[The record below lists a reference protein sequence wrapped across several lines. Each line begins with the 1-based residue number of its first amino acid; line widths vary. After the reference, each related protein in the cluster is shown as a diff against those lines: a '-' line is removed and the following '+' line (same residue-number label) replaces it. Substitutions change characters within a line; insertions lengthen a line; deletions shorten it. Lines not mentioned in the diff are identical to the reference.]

1 MLFPS
6 APAERVIGMARPSDP
21 NDRFQLGR
29 PGSPP
34 APKWFL
40 PLAAFVVVGSTVA
53 GYLGAPLAG
62 LPPVIGAAVGA
73 PLGFVYIGAAEWVF
87 RFLRP
92 RRRRRD
98 EP

>member
-1 MLFPS
+1 
-6 APAERVIGMARPSDP
+6 MARLSDR

-29 PGSPP
+29 PGSPA

-40 PLAAFVVVGSTVA
+40 PLAVFAVLATTMA

-62 LPPVIGAAVGA
+62 LPPELGAAIGA
-73 PLGFVYIGAAEWVF
+73 PLGFVYLWLAEWVF
-87 RFLRP
+87 RFLKP
-92 RRRRRD
+92 RRRRD